1 MKWVIRWHCE
11 RNEERYH
18 DTTCATRRGPFD
30 DLNVAHRELANRWQE
45 RISKND
51 GKVWYVVEEM
61 S

>member
-11 RNEERYH
+11 RNEESYH
-18 DTTCATRRGPFD
+18 DTTCRCGPFD
-30 DLNVAHRELANRWQE
+30 DLNVAHRELACRWQE
-45 RISKND
+45 YISKND